1 MRRNDF
7 KKPLFPVIKISISII
22 ICLLIINRG
31 KLYDFLNI
39 QLEGIL
45 KFFETIIFLVI
56 GVILIWIIYMEAVEI
71 YYIYENSVEIKEKEK
86 GELLQGELYLLEE
99 IVLLLDKN
107 DIIEIKIKAGKQVIN
122 IGSSSDSKAGS
133 NKFFDKR
140 FYIENIEYGN
150 LETFRKHITPYV
162 REQYLEVVSIDGIKQ
177 SANK

>member
-7 KKPLFPVIKISISII
+7 KKLLFPVIKISISII

-86 GELLQGELYLLEE
+86 GKLLQG
-99 IVLLLDKN
+99 
-107 DIIEIKIKAGKQVIN
+107 A
-122 IGSSSDSKAGS
+122 S
-133 NKFFDKR
+133 
-140 FYIENIEYGN
+140 
-150 LETFRKHITPYV
+150 
-162 REQYLEVVSIDGIKQ
+162 
-177 SANK
+177 